1 MPLVSALAMLPAA
14 RAAGYAVGAFS
25 IHTPEM
31 VDAVFAA
38 AERERAPIILQVGRR
53 TVRNSGVDAACAWV
67 RARAAQSPVPAC
79 LHLDHAQDLDA
90 IVRGLRAGC
99 SSVMYD
105 GSDLPFEENVRR
117 TAEVVR
123 ICHAADV
130 PVEAEVGRV
139 GGIEDDISVDEASA
153 RLASPEACLDFVTR
167 SGCDILAPAFG
178 SAHGLG
184 GTTPHLDLE
193 RLGAIAAAVP
203 QPLVLHGGSGL
214 DPQQL
219 RGAVAGGV
227 AKVNLDTEL
236 RRVFVQALG
245 EALQRYGPQDDPQP
259 ALAAAGRALEAL
271 VAERMEV
278 LGSRG
283 RAG

>member
-1 MPLVSALAMLPAA
+1 MPLVSALALLPAA

-25 IHTPEM
+25 IQTPDM

-38 AERERAPIILQVGRR
+38 AEREAAPIILQVGRR
-53 TVRNSGVDAACAWV
+53 TVRNSGVEAACEWV
-67 RARAAQSPVPAC
+67 RRRAAQSPIPAC
-79 LHLDHAQDLDA
+79 LHLDHALGYEMVVQ
-90 IVRGLRAGC
+90 GLRAGC
-99 SSVMYD
+99 TSVMYD

-117 TAEVVR
+117 TTEVVR
-123 ICHAADV
+123 VCHAVDV

-167 SGCDILAPAFG
+167 TGCDLLAPAFG

-184 GTTPHLDLE
+184 SATPRLDLE
-193 RLGAIAAAVP
+193 RLRAIAAVVP
-203 QPLVLHGGSGL
+203 HPLVMHGGSGL
-214 DPQQL
+214 DPEQL

-245 EALQRYGPQDDPQP
+245 EALGRYGPQDDPQP
-259 ALAAAGRALEAL
+259 ALAEAGRALEAL
-271 VAERMEV
+271 VRERMAT
-278 LGSRG
+278 LGCRG
-283 RAG
+283 RAK